1 MSAII
6 TENFRRNNTSAF
18 IADLAVNNYY
28 VGLGKSDKWTSDEQ
42 ARPEVPSPIGTFL
55 DEREIKSN
63 LISLI
68 GVLSANATKVVPN
81 NKFSISSIY
90 KAYDPL
96 NDNCFYSSTVTA
108 ITSLPCYT
116 TVSGNIFLCLY
127 SPGTRTTIVP
137 TYSSEER
144 KYAPFSTSDGYIWV
158 LLDIIDANSINTVNT
173 DQFISITPNTAAD
186 YTSHLILAAQG
197 GLLYGFTII
206 DGGTEY
212 SSTSD
217 TGFTYSYKTSDNTS
231 GSIPVT
237 GIITSGSI
245 TSLTITSGFITQNI
259 LNVISG
265 TLTLNTADSTS
276 GSGFK
281 AIAKIAPNFGFAYQ
295 PYKILPS
302 WYAAIS
308 VKSEG
313 LISGDG
319 FYIPY
324 RQISVLRNPDTNIP
338 ALVSGDTLTSLRA
351 LPYLTLSGAPSATL
365 VTGDILTINDK
376 TKILFDYFDSTNYRL
391 YYHQNNISDYGDTSY
406 NSSKTTIFKNGNP
419 IGATLQSNTLGEY
432 KADSG
437 DIIFVENRKAIS
449 RAESQTEEIKII
461 IQF

>member
-81 NKFSISSIY
+81 NKFSISSIN

-158 LLDIIDANSINTVNT
+158 LLDIIAVNSINTVNT

-245 TSLTITSGFITQNI
+245 TSLTI
-259 LNVISG
+259 
-265 TLTLNTADSTS
+265 TS